1 MRLREFWG
9 IPIDGTEKAVGLKK
23 VKRNGKIFYAPAHN
37 NPRKYNDKNSKVK
50 K

>member
-23 VKRNGKIFYAPAHN
+23 VKRNGKTFYAPAHN